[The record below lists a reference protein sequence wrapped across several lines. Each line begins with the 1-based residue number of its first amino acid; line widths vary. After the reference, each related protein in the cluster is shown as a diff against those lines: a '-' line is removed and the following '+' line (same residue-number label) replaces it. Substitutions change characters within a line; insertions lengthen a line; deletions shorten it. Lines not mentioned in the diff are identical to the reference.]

1 VEGASEQHGSRT
13 LTPAVL
19 GAALFLA
26 ATAVF
31 AITFVAGR
39 GGLRM
44 PVAPSGQPVAIA
56 TQAPTRPPVQPTPE
70 ATLAPPASLAPPT
83 ATATPTEAPTPP
95 PPTAPPPSIDPNDPL
110 VQLPGCPDHPGCFE
124 YVIERGDT
132 FTGIVSRYL
141 LSVTTVLT
149 LNPEVRDPR
158 VIVVGHTLYLG
169 HDPLARLDPCPN
181 AEPCKLYTV
190 VSGDSVAGIAG
201 RYGLT
206 VDAIR
211 DANPGMHRPLQVGD
225 VLKLPVPTP

>member
-1 VEGASEQHGSRT
+1 MEGASEQHESRT

-44 PVAPSGQPVAIA
+44 PVAPSGQPVAVA
-56 TQAPTRPPVQPTPE
+56 TQAPTGRPVQATTEPTLE
-70 ATLAPPASLAPPT
+70 PPASLAPPT
-83 ATATPTEAPTPP
+83 ATAAPTEAPTAA
-95 PPTAPPPSIDPNDPL
+95 PPTAPPPSLDPNDPL
-110 VQLPGCPDHPGCFE
+110 ARLPGCPDHPGCFE
-124 YVIERGDT
+124 YVIQRGDT

-141 LSVTTVLT
+141 LSVATVLT
-149 LNPEVRDPR
+149 LNPEVSNPG

-190 VSGDSVAGIAG
+190 VPGDSVAEIAG

-206 VDAIR
+206 TEAIR
-211 DANPGMHRPLQVGD
+211 DANPGMNRPLQVGD
-225 VLKLPVPTP
+225 VLRLPIPTT